1 MKKGF
6 SKNRHFSKGCKKRN
20 SNTPLVINMTI
31 NIIYKDGYDEGER
44 IAKETLWWTKMV
56 GTAQL
61 IESAINWLVQLGH
74 F

>member
-1 MKKGF
+1 
-6 SKNRHFSKGCKKRN
+6 
-20 SNTPLVINMTI
+20 MTI